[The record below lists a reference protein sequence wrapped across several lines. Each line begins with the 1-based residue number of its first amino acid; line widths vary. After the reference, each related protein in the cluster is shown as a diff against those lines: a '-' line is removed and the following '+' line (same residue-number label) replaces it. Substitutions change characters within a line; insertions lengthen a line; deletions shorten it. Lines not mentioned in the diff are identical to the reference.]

1 MQLEKQKVTFLL
13 DVRDATLKNYISTLH
28 VLLLGSGTKSGFQLN
43 GGRSITMQISFHKN
57 PN

>member
-28 VLLLGSGTKSGFQLN
+28 VLLLGSGTEPGFQLN
-43 GGRSITMQISFHKN
+43 GGQSITMQISFHKN